1 MAVASLVLGLISIII
16 GAGSGGLVGWLGAIL
31 AIIGIVLGA
40 IGRKNPEHKG
50 IATGGLV
57 CSIIGLVLSLILYIA
72 CIGCTAGLASLY

>member
-1 MAVASLVLGLISIII
+1 MAVASLSTWYYFNYHWRCFR
-16 GAGSGGLVGWLGAIL
+16 GLVGWLGAIL

-57 CSIIGLVLSLILYIA
+57 CSIIGLILSLILYIA

>member
-1 MAVASLVLGLISIII
+1 MAVASLVLGIISIII
-16 GAGSGGLVGWLGAIL
+16 GAVSGGLVGW
-31 AIIGIVLGA
+31 LGA